1 MAVALLAAAV
11 AIELEERRCR
21 DVIEPL
27 LPLPCSC
34 SVRAHVL
41 SYPLLLP
48 SLKLAISATPLFWSY
63 FTSYFDLLRRSRA
76 LPLPYSPKNMSE
88 LTNLPTTSP
97 LPLFCSEFFSP
108 LIYTASTLSLTPFC
122 FSCFNFVSASFLLQL
137 LRFCPSRSCCSL
149 LLTLL
154 FLALFPIPTSF
165 DKLRYFLAEI
175 EGPEQKSDSETK
187 KDCRCCWILTSLH
200 SKRIFWS
207 YRSPIGALSTAL
219 ESRYPGLSSN
229 I

>member
-76 LPLPYSPKNMSE
+76 LPLPYSPKNILFS
-88 LTNLPTTSP
+88 TSAATI
-97 LPLFCSEFFSP
+97 LSQSKLLFTVADTVIFG
-108 LIYTASTLSLTPFC
+108 
-122 FSCFNFVSASFLLQL
+122 FVS
-137 LRFCPSRSCCSL
+137 
-149 LLTLL
+149 
-154 FLALFPIPTSF
+154 
-165 DKLRYFLAEI
+165 
-175 EGPEQKSDSETK
+175 DSYE
-187 KDCRCCWILTSLH
+187 
-200 SKRIFWS
+200 F
-207 YRSPIGALSTAL
+207 
-219 ESRYPGLSSN
+219 
-229 I
+229 

>member
-97 LPLFCSEFFSP
+97 LPLLFSTSAAT
-108 LIYTASTLSLTPFC
+108 ILSQSKLLFTVADTVIFG
-122 FSCFNFVSASFLLQL
+122 FVS
-137 LRFCPSRSCCSL
+137 
-149 LLTLL
+149 
-154 FLALFPIPTSF
+154 
-165 DKLRYFLAEI
+165 
-175 EGPEQKSDSETK
+175 DSYE
-187 KDCRCCWILTSLH
+187 
-200 SKRIFWS
+200 F
-207 YRSPIGALSTAL
+207 
-219 ESRYPGLSSN
+219 
-229 I
+229 